1 MKKTVKK
8 KKMDCYTAL
17 SRGRGAFI
25 AGGIFMII
33 GVFMMVAGFTQR
45 GVAFLIVGLPMMI
58 YGGVV
63 YATRC
68 VCPHCGKRFAEGYRM
83 IAAVPEICPN
93 CRRAVDESAP
103 VEELPGGTDE

>member
-1 MKKTVKK
+1 MKKTGKK
-8 KKMDCYTAL
+8 GMDCYAAL

-25 AGGIFMII
+25 AGGLFVII

-83 IAAVPEICPN
+83 IAAVPEICPH
-93 CRRAVDESAP
+93 CRREVNESEA
-103 VEELPGGTDE
+103 VEELPEETDE